1 MRSEFTLP
9 EVWGEGHQPFR
20 FTWRCWRF
28 ENLKSRDTSSNE
40 RRIRLR
46 PQTSDHTVLGQL
58 GESGEHD
65 QTHSCLAPL
74 TFLLYLQS
82 CHVELHLHLKCICCS
97 LITLE
102 NLLKLISSNL
112 FAACQTPAQGP
123 DIKEVKGGKTR
134 FCEGHPTHPGPDC
147 SLRE

>member
-1 MRSEFTLP
+1 MKEGSDSDHSAGLRNQEGDPRSA
-9 EVWGEGHQPFR
+9 VG
-20 FTWRCWRF
+20 
-28 ENLKSRDTSSNE
+28 
-40 RRIRLR
+40 R

-65 QTHSCLAPL
+65 QPHSCLTPL
-74 TFLLYLQS
+74 TFLVYLQS

-102 NLLKLISSNL
+102 NLLKLIFSNL
-112 FAACQTPAQGP
+112 FAACQTSPQGP